1 MAIHFDVSNTLLLD
15 FDVMSNST
23 SSYASVVNLA
33 RGEEKKGFGQ
43 THFEEDQWVYIIE
56 GEGEIEIGGA
66 NYLLFPQRVIFI
78 ESKEEYKII
87 NTGKKMLRAIKIC
100 TARGALPEVIEAF

>member
-33 RGEEKKGFGQ
+33 EGEEKKGFGQ
-43 THFEEDQWVYIIE
+43 NHFEEDQWVYIIV

-66 NYLLFPQRVIFI
+66 SYLLFHQRVDFI
-78 ESKEEYKII
+78 EYKEDYII
-87 NTGKKMLRAIKIC
+87 VNTGKDTLRAIKIC
-100 TARGALPEVIEAF
+100 TARGDLPEVIEAF